1 MGSMAQYTLNIDY
14 TSLSKVA
21 YVAPDLTNSPTAR
34 LGATVKPLADA
45 RGSDGATTVREW
57 FPARAH
63 HNTVGDLVRRT
74 SIYLSVFSI
83 AALTSGESGVTAG
96 SKRATTLPSRSTRN
110 LVKFHLISPATAG
123 LAAPPVRKW

>member
-1 MGSMAQYTLNIDY
+1 MAQYTLNIDY

-34 LGATVKPLADA
+34 LGATANRSLTLAA
-45 RGSDGATTVREW
+45 PYGATTVREW

-74 SIYLSVFSI
+74 SIYLRVFSI

-123 LAAPPVRKW
+123 LAAPPVR